1 MNRLKQFITE
11 IHRRSLWLEPD
22 QTRTE
27 KNARPMNS
35 GPRTW
40 CIPVFVLSAT
50 LVSSNGGCAPQAEI
64 PRDQILPA
72 MADSTF
78 SYATSEEVG
87 ISSATLEDL
96 VRLVGDWV
104 SDGEIIGAEFMIVKD
119 RKIALHEA
127 IGWNDIERGF
137 PMRRNSIFRM
147 RSMTKPF
154 TGTSVLILQEEGK
167 LNLDNRVSSYLPSFD
182 NDLSREIT
190 LRQLLTHT
198 GGYVQNGFP
207 APFYSYGS
215 LREVVDAVGA
225 AGPQHAPGEY
235 RYSDVGSAILGA
247 VVEQVSDMPVERFI
261 EARILEPLGMAD
273 THTRFSINAPWAERM
288 NSTYRRSDGSDWTKY
303 WDNTREQRFPFFR
316 ASGGLYSTTMD
327 YARFLAAFMDGGM
340 AGGTRILSEASVGE
354 ALSPSPHNPEYGL
367 HWMVSRIS
375 DLDDVKVFGHGGSDG
390 TIAYA
395 IPELDFMVLYFT
407 QSRGTRTRQAFVREA
422 LKVLSQ

>member
-1 MNRLKQFITE
+1 MNF
-11 IHRRSLWLEPD
+11 
-22 QTRTE
+22 
-27 KNARPMNS
+27 

-40 CIPVFVLSAT
+40 CVPVFVLFTT
-50 LVSSNGGCAPQAEI
+50 LVSSSVGCTQEAEV
-64 PRDQILPA
+64 PRDQRLPGI
-72 MADSTF
+72 ADSAF
-78 SYATSEEVG
+78 SYARPEEVG
-87 ISSATLEDL
+87 ISSATLEGL
-96 VRLVGDWV
+96 VRLVGGWV
-104 SDGEIIGAEFMIVKD
+104 SDGQIIGAEFMLVKD
-119 RKIALHEA
+119 RKIVLHEA

-167 LNLDNRVSSYLPSFD
+167 LNLDDRVSSYLPSFD

-198 GGYVQNGFP
+198 GGYVQGGFP

-225 AGPQHAPGEY
+225 AGPQHPPGGDY
-235 RYSDVGSAILGA
+235 RYSDVGSATLGA
-247 VVEQVSDMPVERFI
+247 VVEQVSGMPVERFI
-261 EARILEPLGMAD
+261 ESRILEPLGMVD
-273 THTRFSINAPWAERM
+273 THTRFSIDAPWADRM

-316 ASGGLYSTTMD
+316 ASGGLYCTTLD

-354 ALSPSPHNPEYGL
+354 ALSPGPYNPEYGL
-367 HWMVSRIS
+367 HWMLPRMS
-375 DLDDVKVFGHGGSDG
+375 DLEDVKVFGHGGSDG

-407 QSRGTRTRQAFVREA
+407 QSRGNRTLQAFVREA
-422 LKVLSQ
+422 LTVLSR